1 MSTFKIGEK
10 VVCVT
15 KAPLDI
21 EDIIDGIRVPNVKNM
36 YTIRTMESDKE
47 GTWITVEEI
56 INPMFNYIDGFGE
69 ARFNINYFRKLDYQ
83 FAENLLA
90 ELTQSAKSE
99 YQLN

>member
-10 VVCVT
+10 VVCIDDSSPRR
-15 KAPLDI
+15 KDLRLDI
-21 EDIIDGIRVPNVKNM
+21 KRNEI
-36 YTIRTMESDKE
+36 YTIRKINISKTNGE
-47 GTWITVEEI
+47 ITFCLDEI
-56 INPMFNYIDGFGE
+56 IGAYCSFWESAIGYYSW
-69 ARFNINYFRKLDYQ
+69 RFRKLDYQ

>member
-15 KAPLDI
+15 NAPLDF
-21 EDIIDGIRVPNVKNM
+21 EDIIDGVTAPKVKEI
-36 YTIRTMESDKE
+36 YTIRTMESDKT

-56 INPMFNYIDGFGE
+56 INPVFNYLDGFGE
-69 ARFNINYFRKLDYQ
+69 ASFNINYFRKLDYQ

-90 ELTQSAKSE
+90 ELTQSAKNE

>member
-10 VVCVT
+10 VVCV
-15 KAPLDI
+15 KESISLK
-21 EDIIDGIRVPNVKNM
+21 KNEI
-36 YTIRTMESDKE
+36 YTISFLGIAPSGHEYVLLNEQQSSC
-47 GTWITVEEI
+47 
-56 INPMFNYIDGFGE
+56 PYGFHVW
-69 ARFNINYFRKLDYQ
+69 RFRKLDYQ